1 MHHLQ
6 GGRQISVK
14 PFLEFVAWPFRLV
27 AWGSFLEHG
36 MTKFKLMTRISV
48 AALAVAAFGGAAQAQ
63 LSSAINTAERS
74 TSAGATAQARIDRID
89 DQVGDVVREF
99 RAALQEKDT
108 VALNVDQQKIFLKSQ
123 ENEIDSIRGQ
133 IDRVGDIQ
141 AQLLP
146 MMLRMIGALEAFV
159 ASDMPFQME
168 ERDGRITKLKELA
181 GDPNQSPAELYRQI
195 MNAYQIELSYGNQ
208 TTSYTENVLI
218 SGEPRKVE
226 FLRIGR
232 VALLYTD
239 SNQKVH
245 IFNKTTG
252 AYDDLPDS
260 YKLDVQSAIRIALEQ
275 KTPEVFPAPL
285 PGATKAQ

>member
-1 MHHLQ
+1 
-6 GGRQISVK
+6 
-14 PFLEFVAWPFRLV
+14 
-27 AWGSFLEHG
+27 
-36 MTKFKLMTRISV
+36 MTKIKLMARISA
-48 AALAVAAFGGAAQAQ
+48 AALAAAAFGGAAQAQ
-63 LSSAINTAERS
+63 LSSALKTAERS

-89 DQVGDVVREF
+89 DQVGDVVREY
-99 RAALQEKDT
+99 RAALQEKET

-123 ENEIDSIRGQ
+123 ENEIDSLRGQ

-159 ASDMPFQME
+159 ASDVPFQME
-168 ERDGRITKLKELA
+168 EREGRIAKLKELA

-218 SGEPRKVE
+218 NGEPRKVE

-232 VALLYTD
+232 VALIYTD
-239 SNQKVH
+239 SSQDMH
-245 IFNKTTG
+245 I
-252 AYDDLPDS
+252 YDATSGGYKDLPEN
-260 YKLDVQSAIRIALEQ
+260 YKLDVQSATRIALEQ

-285 PGATKAQ
+285 PGATTAQ